1 MFGSIK
7 TAFIFALSITN
18 NAEQHADTISEK
30 MNTVYVSRK
39 KSGNYTITTHTDNN
53 WELIAACD
61 TPKSLKDVVNGLGNA
76 TVIKSEYSKS
86 QLKTKG
92 IYFNCKDSLRAFGI
106 STSNSNIQ
114 SFFE

>member
-1 MFGSIK
+1 
-7 TAFIFALSITN
+7 
-18 NAEQHADTISEK
+18 

-39 KSGNYTITTHTDNN
+39 KSGNYTITNHTDSS
-53 WELIAACD
+53 WELIASCD
-61 TPKSLKDVVNGLGNA
+61 SPKALKDVVNGLGNA
-76 TVIKSEYSKS
+76 TVIKAEYSQS

-92 IYFNCKDSLRAFGI
+92 SYFNCKDALRAFGI